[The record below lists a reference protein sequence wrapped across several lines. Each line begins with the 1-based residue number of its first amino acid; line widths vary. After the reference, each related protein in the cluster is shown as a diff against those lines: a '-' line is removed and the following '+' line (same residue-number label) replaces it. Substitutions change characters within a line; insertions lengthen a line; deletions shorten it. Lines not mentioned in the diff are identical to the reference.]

1 MRRQE
6 PEHKRS
12 LISSMRVYES
22 MSVPCPKWHVSL
34 VNLCPSEFISEHCA
48 RHGGDWWIIQWD
60 NGCPDHCTFIRPLR
74 DPSHLFFFLIILSGN
89 FKGPCKMGE
98 AEKFKRNY
106 LNWKVLMQMQ
116 HEQLCR
122 AQSLRCLLWPRVFA
136 QDRTMPCHLWS
147 GAAYALFFLAMTSL
161 WKMQCNK
168 VLVTAKACV
177 FTFICS

>member
-1 MRRQE
+1 
-6 PEHKRS
+6 
-12 LISSMRVYES
+12 MRVWVFLAQSDMSAWWTCAHLNSSLNTVPDIEVTGES
-22 MSVPCPKWHVSL
+22 FSETTAVLIIALLSGPCETL
-34 VNLCPSEFISEHCA
+34 A
-48 RHGGDWWIIQWD
+48 
-60 NGCPDHCTFIRPLR
+60 T
-74 DPSHLFFFLIILSGN
+74 FFFLIILSGN

-161 WKMQCNK
+161 WKIQCNK